1 MGRFHP
7 WAVPDPEPGSDPY
20 LLHSVTSDSGP
31 PMVLIHGSA
40 GSVGLKTLIRPLLE
54 PHFTVIRMDLLGYGR
69 SPKPRV
75 RHIPLRN
82 VTAIRRTLAHGGV
95 AGPVALV

>member
-7 WAVPDPEPGSDPY
+7 WAVPDPEPDSDPY
-20 LLHSVTSDSGP
+20 LLHCVTSGSGP
-31 PMVLIHGSA
+31 PMVLIHGVA
-40 GSVGLKTLIRPLLE
+40 GSHMVWDRIVPLLE

-75 RHIPLRN
+75 
-82 VTAIRRTLAHGGV
+82 
-95 AGPVALV
+95 